1 MNKKYIAIT
10 VSMIMAASVA
20 AGCGKTPVTGGE
32 ETGKKE
38 AAPIDYTQ
46 EKAEIV
52 FYSNNGELVE
62 SFDSRMGNFI
72 RQKFP
77 NYTIKYIQAGQGT
90 QLTDLITTGTRFD
103 IFYQSIGNF
112 EAQAFPVNI
121 QYDMT
126 ELIKKHQIDLT
137 RLDSSVVDAVK
148 QASGGKLYGLPVTT
162 TNLVLYYNKDLF
174 NKFGVPFP
182 KDGMTWDEIMELNKK
197 LTRFDNGVQ
206 YYGFSHSPFH
216 SLRLSPFSI
225 PSADSAT
232 DTPAINK
239 DERWKKFFDAFYVQ
253 PMNAPGYKDA
263 VEKANKIPDLNGF
276 VKEKTVGMFA
286 YLSSLIYA
294 WEKEM
299 KDVNWDIVSLPTFKE
314 MPGVGSQSY
323 PSYYGITQMAQNKD
337 AAAQVL
343 KYLVSDEFQS
353 EIARKGT
360 MPVLNND
367 KVKMELG
374 KESVYKDRNWK
385 AIFYN
390 KFAPIPP
397 KPAYDADL
405 LTTYYTIG
413 NQFSLGKMDLNTAL
427 RMMEEDGL
435 KKIEAFK
442 QKAKK

>member
-1 MNKKYIAIT
+1 MNKKYIAILI
-10 VSMIMAASVA
+10 SMMLAASIA
-20 AGCGKTPVTGGE
+20 AGCGKTGAVGGE
-32 ETGKKE
+32 EDKKE
-38 AAPIDYTQ
+38 PAPIDYTQ

-52 FYSNNGELVE
+52 FYSNNGELPE
-62 SFDSRMGNFI
+62 SFDARMGNLV

-137 RLDSSVVDAVK
+137 RLDSTVVDAVK

-197 LTRFDNGVQ
+197 LTRVENGVQ
-206 YYGFSHSPFH
+206 YYGFTHSPFH
-216 SLRLSPFSI
+216 TLRLSPFSV
-225 PSADSAT
+225 PSADPAT
-232 DTPAINK
+232 GAPAINK
-239 DERWKKFFDAFYVQ
+239 DERWKTFFDAFYVQ

-263 VEKANKIPDLNGF
+263 IEKVNKIPDINAF
-276 VKEKTVGMFA
+276 VKEKTVGMFL

-294 WEKEM
+294 WEKELQGI
-299 KDVNWDIVSLPTFKE
+299 NWDIVSMPTFKE
-314 MPGVGSQSY
+314 LPGVGSQSY

-337 AAAQVL
+337 ASAQVL

-353 EIARKGT
+353 DIARKGT

-374 KESVYKDRNWK
+374 KDSFYKDRNWK

-413 NQFSLGKMDLNTAL
+413 NQFNLGKMDLNTAL

-435 KKIEAFK
+435 KKIEAYK
-442 QKAKK
+442 QKTK